1 MWIFVVSKIRCFYK
15 FSSRRIKKTQLY
27 VSASM
32 VSNVLPLVMLIIC
45 LLHVA
50 LKRLDRVI
58 TLVGKHSNRWRYEY
72 NARKSTVLIYGEDKR
87 TYDRNSS
94 YRIFSLGGNKIPE
107 KEHYDHVGIKA
118 CIYENDSTLVN
129 EKISKGRKTLN
140 AATGLGVRRNG
151 LCMAICNLIFWMVV
165 IPITTYG
172 AEIWVMCQKYIDNL
186 EAFQRYAGH
195 RFQRFNPSFPNISS
209 LYGLGWI
216 GIVTFICI
224 KKLMFVHTILD
235 IDENNY
241 IKKIFKERALTFN
254 EDIRRGVTNKFR
266 RPIFNMLKVSINFGV
281 YEQIMRQLF
290 RQHVIT
296 KTEWKRSILKK
307 AWDLED
313 SF

>member
-1 MWIFVVSKIRCFYK
+1 
-15 FSSRRIKKTQLY
+15 
-27 VSASM
+27 M

-72 NARKSTVLIYGEDKR
+72 NARKSAVLIYGEDKR

-118 CIYENDSTLVN
+118 WIYENDSTLVN

-165 IPITTYG
+165 LPITTYG

-186 EAFQRYAGH
+186 EAFQRYAGR

-209 LYGLGWI
+209 FYGLGWI

-235 IDENNY
+235 MDENNY
-241 IKKIFKERALTFN
+241 IKKIFKDRSLTFN
-254 EDIRRGVTNKFR
+254 EDIRRGVTNISVD
-266 RPIFNMLKVSINFGV
+266 IFSICSKSV
-281 YEQIMRQLF
+281 LTSESMSKL
-290 RQHVIT
+290 
-296 KTEWKRSILKK
+296 
-307 AWDLED
+307 
-313 SF
+313 